1 VLIAQ
6 SMVGR
11 EGLNLHESC
20 RIVILLHLE
29 WNPGVVE
36 QQIGRVDRKN
46 SDWSRLLQEAVDAGS
61 QDLPRIEI
69 RPVIFRGTYDE
80 HHWLVLSRR
89 WDEQRSQLHGLIAS
103 GEDRENL
110 SEEES
115 RLLQSLEEKS
125 PDFWP
130 KPPAQS

>member
-1 VLIAQ
+1 
-6 SMVGR
+6 
-11 EGLNLHESC
+11 
-20 RIVILLHLE
+20 
-29 WNPGVVE
+29 
-36 QQIGRVDRKN
+36 
-46 SDWSRLLQEAVDAGS
+46 
-61 QDLPRIEI
+61 
-69 RPVIFRGTYDE
+69 
-80 HHWLVLSRR
+80 VLSRR

-115 RLLQSLEEKS
+115 KLLQSLEEKS